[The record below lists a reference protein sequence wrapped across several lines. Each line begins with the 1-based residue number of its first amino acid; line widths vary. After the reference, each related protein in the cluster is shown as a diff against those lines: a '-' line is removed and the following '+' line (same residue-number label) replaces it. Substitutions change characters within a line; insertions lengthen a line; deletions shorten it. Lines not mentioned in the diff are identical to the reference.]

1 MKIEIKNLKK
11 SYNGIPVLDLRHL
24 VFPENAVTAVVG
36 PNGAGKSTLLNL
48 IAGLIEKDSGEI
60 FYDGKER
67 VPARRMTL
75 VFQEP
80 YLISSGVRENI
91 AWPLKLRKAPA
102 ETVRQRVET
111 LAEELNLQPLLSK
124 RANQL
129 SLGEMQKVALARA
142 LSFEPELLLLDEP
155 SASIDPY
162 TTGEMEKL
170 LKKQNREKKMTMIL
184 VTHNLAQA
192 KRLAD
197 YVVLLNRGNVVES
210 GDADRFFNHPSQP
223 ETEKFIRGELV
234 V

>member
-111 LAEELNLQPLLSK
+111 LAEELNLQPLLPK

-142 LSFEPELLLLDEP
+142 LSFEPALLLLDEP

>member
-1 MKIEIKNLKK
+1 
-11 SYNGIPVLDLRHL
+11 
-24 VFPENAVTAVVG
+24 
-36 PNGAGKSTLLNL
+36 
-48 IAGLIEKDSGEI
+48 
-60 FYDGKER
+60 
-67 VPARRMTL
+67 MTL

-129 SLGEMQKVALARA
+129 SLGEMQKVALARPCPLSRLCSFWMNPVRA
-142 LSFEPELLLLDEP
+142 LIPIRPVKWKSFLKNR
-155 SASIDPY
+155 
-162 TTGEMEKL
+162 TGK
-170 LKKQNREKKMTMIL
+170 KKMTMIL

-210 GDADRFFNHPSQP
+210 GMQIGFLIIRRSRKRK
-223 ETEKFIRGELV
+223 KFIRGELV